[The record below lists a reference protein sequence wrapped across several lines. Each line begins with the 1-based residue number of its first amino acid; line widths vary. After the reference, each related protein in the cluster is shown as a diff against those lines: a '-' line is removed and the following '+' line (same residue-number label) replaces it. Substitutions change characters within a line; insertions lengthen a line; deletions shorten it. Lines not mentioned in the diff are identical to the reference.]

1 MKLFGR
7 FLLLDIFFPSGYSF
21 LTMHIAL
28 PHPKRGESIHTKIAE
43 ILSTRIVVMAL
54 CLITALTLQARLYVA
69 DELALKLFRFSKR
82 AFLRS

>member
-7 FLLLDIFFPSGYSF
+7 FLSPCRTQKG
-21 LTMHIAL
+21 
-28 PHPKRGESIHTKIAE
+28 GESIHTKIAE

-54 CLITALTLQARLYVA
+54 CLITALTLQARLYA
-69 DELALKLFRFSKR
+69 AGELALKLFRFSKR